1 MGVDHL
7 AKHLSSTSRIGLD
20 AGLVT
25 KLKIRSEDATRGALM
40 AAREGKAGHLGVYFL
55 AAHVVDDTDFFGKGE
70 IYWWAIPLLG
80 DREGQVYADPLC
92 GLPTGAKPIKC
103 GSGEWM
109 KTPSLEQPA
118 LLAVIPPSEDVVACL
133 LKLGLYDDDGVPAD
147 MPKAMNA
154 ALEALA
160 DLKGAPQKDPEAIFG
175 PVRAALW
182 AALKAQ
188 QDDKLQERELRL
200 LRNEANCSAGMIES
214 LPSSHASV
222 YVLVKDEE
230 HTEQLGPISLAK
242 GQTETLKFKQP
253 LRHGGRLALFA
264 RGGEVQTAN
273 FGNLTTET
281 PFANKIID
289 AAGEAGLKD
298 GFRVDAMANVDL
310 VAYYTPR
317 LGSMRP
323 SGG

>member
-1 MGVDHL
+1 MGVDDL

-25 KLKIRSEDATRGALM
+25 KLKIRSEDATRGQLM
-40 AAREGKAGHLGVYFL
+40 AAREGSSGHLGVYFL

-80 DREGQVYADPLC
+80 DRDGTVRCDPMC
-92 GLPTGAKPIKC
+92 GLPTAAKPIKC

-109 KTPSLEQPA
+109 KSPSIEKPV
-118 LLAVIPPSEDVVACL
+118 LLAVIPPSDDVVACL
-133 LKLGLYDDDGVPAD
+133 VKLGLYDDDGVPAD
-147 MPKAMNA
+147 VPKAMNA

-160 DLKGAPQKDPEAIFG
+160 DLKGEAQKDPEAIYG
-175 PVRAALW
+175 PVRTALW
-182 AALKAQ
+182 NALKAQ

-200 LRNEANCSAGMIES
+200 LRDAANFSAGMIES
-214 LPSSHASV
+214 LPSTHASV

-230 HTEQLGPISLAK
+230 HTEQIGPISLAK
-242 GQTETLKFKQP
+242 GQTETLKFKQA
-253 LRHGGRLALFA
+253 LKTGGRLTLFA
-264 RGGEVQTAN
+264 RGGEVQTTN
-273 FGNLTTET
+273 FGNLTTDT

-289 AAGEAGLKD
+289 ATGEASLKD
-298 GFRVDAMANVDL
+298 GFRVDAMNNVDL

-317 LGSMRP
+317 I
-323 SGG
+323 GG